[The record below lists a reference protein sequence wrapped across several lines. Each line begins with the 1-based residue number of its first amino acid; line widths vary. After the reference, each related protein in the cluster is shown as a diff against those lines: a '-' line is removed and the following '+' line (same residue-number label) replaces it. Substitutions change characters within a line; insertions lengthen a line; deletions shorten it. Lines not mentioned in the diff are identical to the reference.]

1 KEQAATRSAR
11 TGKRQNERRE
21 SGVGI
26 GLVLTF
32 PTPVDLTLRSDW
44 LPLLTVSLPSNS
56 CLCPRLR
63 PKAHPPRIRTP
74 FRSERFLR
82 SAPPPAPELRATT
95 RRALE
100 GSCGR
105 PGSPD
110 AAACTRG
117 PSPF

>member
-1 KEQAATRSAR
+1 MSSCAMVTLRTVLSTDTTLPFRSYRCSFDLYMNLHPKEQAASRSAR

-44 LPLLTVSLPSNS
+44 SPLLTVSLPSNS

-63 PKAHPPRIRTP
+63 PEAHPARIRTP
-74 FRSERFLR
+74 FRS
-82 SAPPPAPELRATT
+82 
-95 RRALE
+95 
-100 GSCGR
+100 
-105 PGSPD
+105 
-110 AAACTRG
+110 
-117 PSPF
+117 